1 MITYGLVKQVGP
13 YARDYPSRYIPSNKI
28 VMAPRYPYSPMEG
41 FEEKSPFA
49 ARQVPDREQ
58 LQKPKKQKLQNEI
71 AQKQYQAL
79 VNVFL
84 PSMMFN
90 QPFGVQNAAAPSV
103 PPSEPPAPL
112 QTGETMPELMETS
125 ESYETAESPS
135 SPVAGLQEVLART
148 TSQANEL
155 LRQRQQLAALL
166 EQPFEPLPIN
176 AGVWDPTTPLQFL
189 SLDTLKQMD
198 EDMARISIP
207 DSETLQK
214 SLDEISNVYSQLSDE
229 SSLVRE
235 LAKLRLETSQQEL
248 LNLTKQQKD
257 VEEAIR
263 SASTQPSQKSSLL
276 DQAVSTISY
285 SPSFTTPSVSGSNS
299 GSSFTSSTKEFIGFP
314 KNRANLASLAS
325 APNPPLTS
333 PTLLQRWETRI
344 AAGFPPSTEGLEQ
357 LLKKQKKLPGLMPVT
372 QEMALRK
379 KPGVGTI
386 KKRQSLRIQTKP
398 KVNYTGMQNS
408 DASSGSN
415 YSAMSL

>member
-1 MITYGLVKQVGP
+1 
-13 YARDYPSRYIPSNKI
+13 
-28 VMAPRYPYSPMEG
+28 
-41 FEEKSPFA
+41 
-49 ARQVPDREQ
+49 
-58 LQKPKKQKLQNEI
+58 
-71 AQKQYQAL
+71 
-79 VNVFL
+79 
-84 PSMMFN
+84 
-90 QPFGVQNAAAPSV
+90 
-103 PPSEPPAPL
+103 
-112 QTGETMPELMETS
+112 
-125 ESYETAESPS
+125 
-135 SPVAGLQEVLART
+135 
-148 TSQANEL
+148 
-155 LRQRQQLAALL
+155 
-166 EQPFEPLPIN
+166 
-176 AGVWDPTTPLQFL
+176 
-189 SLDTLKQMD
+189 MD

-229 SSLVRE
+229 SSLVRD

-263 SASTQPSQKSSLL
+263 SASTQPSQTPSLL
-276 DQAVSTISY
+276 DQTVSTISY
-285 SPSFTTPSVSGSNS
+285 SPSFTTPSVGSDS

-325 APNPPLTS
+325 AP
-333 PTLLQRWETRI
+333 
-344 AAGFPPSTEGLEQ
+344 FPPAIPPFGFLPSTAGMAQ
-357 LLKKQKKLPGLMPVT
+357 LKSLRKKPSGLMKVT
-372 QEMALRK
+372 KEMALRK